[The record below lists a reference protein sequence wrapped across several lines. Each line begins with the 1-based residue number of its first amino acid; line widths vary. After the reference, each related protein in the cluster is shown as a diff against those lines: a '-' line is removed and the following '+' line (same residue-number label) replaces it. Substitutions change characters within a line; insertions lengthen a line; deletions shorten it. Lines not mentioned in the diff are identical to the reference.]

1 MLSTQVDNPEIPA
14 ADPPGPGHRGRSG
27 SEAAAGDPDA
37 DPEPAALTQGPRWY
51 QGKARNLPG
60 QPEPRRRSRPR
71 SDPRSGNKR
80 GDMMPTPI
88 KSVNNINKHL
98 SKAEIDARE
107 KAEAAPTR
115 KPRRPKQI
123 ADNKEALQHWKN
135 TIKDLEGLE
144 ILDRA
149 DSDTLAAYCEILA
162 HADALR
168 ADEEKLKE
176 LWENERDIK
185 AYKALSTVRRD
196 ILTLRGQQLSY
207 ATKLGLTP
215 EARARL
221 AKRAAETDEEDP
233 DSDLFA

>member
-1 MLSTQVDNPEIPA
+1 
-14 ADPPGPGHRGRSG
+14 
-27 SEAAAGDPDA
+27 
-37 DPEPAALTQGPRWY
+37 
-51 QGKARNLPG
+51 
-60 QPEPRRRSRPR
+60 
-71 SDPRSGNKR
+71 
-80 GDMMPTPI
+80 MPTPI

-98 SKAEIDARE
+98 SKAEIEARE

-176 LWENERDIK
+176 LWENERDLK

-233 DSDLFA
+233 DAYLFA